1 MSYSLFHKWFATIA
15 FVKKLGETK
24 IMLLKWDLGWQSD
37 VKCAAGKA
45 HVDTKSTE
53 EETDQE
59 MDYCLGT
66 YHLLPSV
73 PVQSFGTKMD
83 KL

>member
-1 MSYSLFHKWFATIA
+1 MLQLFSLKTWQSQNYVIEMGFRMT
-15 FVKKLGETK
+15 VRCE
-24 IMLLKWDLGWQSD
+24 MCGWQSTCRHEID
-37 VKCAAGKA
+37 RRRGNGPR
-45 HVDTKSTE
+45 
-53 EETDQE
+53 QE

-83 KL
+83 KF

>member
-1 MSYSLFHKWFATIA
+1 MNYIFKKWFATI
-15 FVKKLGETK
+15 VKNVEKSEK

-83 KL
+83 KF

>member
-1 MSYSLFHKWFATIA
+1 M
-15 FVKKLGETK
+15 
-24 IMLLKWDLGWQSD
+24 
-37 VKCAAGKA
+37 KCAAGKA
-45 HVDTKSTE
+45 HVDTKSTEE

-66 YHLLPSV
+66 YHLLPGV

-83 KL
+83 KFIF

>member
-1 MSYSLFHKWFATIA
+1 M
-15 FVKKLGETK
+15 
-24 IMLLKWDLGWQSD
+24 
-37 VKCAAGKA
+37 KCAAGKA
-45 HVDTKSTE
+45 HVDTKSTEE

-66 YHLLPSV
+66 YHLLPGV

-83 KL
+83 KFIFLMDFQYYLTTDTVIPSILA

>member
-1 MSYSLFHKWFATIA
+1 M
-15 FVKKLGETK
+15 
-24 IMLLKWDLGWQSD
+24 
-37 VKCAAGKA
+37 KCAAGKA

-73 PVQSFGTKMD
+73 PVQSLVQKWIDSNFDGITIQPYRGYTFYEYFSKVN
-83 KL
+83 